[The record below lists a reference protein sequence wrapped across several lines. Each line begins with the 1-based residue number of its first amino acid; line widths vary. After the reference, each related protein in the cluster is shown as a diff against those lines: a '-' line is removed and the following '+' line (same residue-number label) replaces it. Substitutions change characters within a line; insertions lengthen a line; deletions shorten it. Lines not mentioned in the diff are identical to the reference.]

1 MNHFFLLSQINQ
13 SSTSLPAE
21 VVSGLFLALFLIIGF
36 FIFYL
41 CLRSLL
47 YICPPNEA
55 LIFSGRKHGQRD
67 GSIRG
72 FRVVFGGR
80 GWRVPI
86 LERVD
91 RMNLNTF
98 EVPISIKGAYSQG
111 GIALNVEAVAN
122 VKVSSDQGVIGN
134 AIERFLGQPPSA
146 ISKVS
151 KETLEGHL
159 RGVLARLTPEQINE
173 DRLKFAEE
181 LSNESELD
189 LKKLG
194 LHLDTFKIQHVSDE
208 SRYLD
213 SIGREAIANIIKDA
227 EIAES
232 DAKRMAE
239 KIESEDLAKAN
250 VAGSNADANIAKMRN
265 ELRKIQADLESK
277 VTVEQETTKA
287 AAREARAKAEQE
299 LQKIRSEVERLRL
312 KVDEILPAE
321 ADQVA
326 REHQAKGDAA
336 NVRERGIAAGQAL
349 EAFHAAW
356 REAGPAAMNIAVMD
370 DLEKILKAT
379 TETVKKVKIGTVK
392 LMDNGDGKTLT
403 NYVAS
408 YPAIFHTILASVRD
422 TVGIDVPQILQGH
435 SMATNQAP
443 PNEEPKTKA
452 VKTGEVKK

>member
-1 MNHFFLLSQINQ
+1 MKTIFLAQLDGVAKN
-13 SSTSLPAE
+13 LPAE

-36 FIFYL
+36 FVAYL
-41 CLRSLL
+41 ILRTLL
-47 YICPPNEA
+47 YICPPNEV
-55 LIFSGRKHGQRD
+55 LIFSGRRHKQTD
-67 GSIRG
+67 GSVRG

-80 GWRVPI
+80 GWRVPL

-98 EVPISIKGAYSQG
+98 EVPISVRGAYAQG

-122 VKVSSDQGVIGN
+122 VKVSSDSAVIGN
-134 AIERFLGQPPSA
+134 AIERFLGQPSMA
-146 ISKVS
+146 VSKVS

-194 LHLDTFKIQHVSDE
+194 LHLDTLKIQHVSDE

-213 SIGREAIANIIKDA
+213 SIGREAIANIIRDA
-227 EIAES
+227 EMAES
-232 DAKRMAE
+232 DSKRMAE
-239 KIESEDLAKAN
+239 KIESEELAKAN
-250 VAGSNADANIAKMRN
+250 VAGANADANIARMKN

-277 VTVEQETTKA
+277 VQSEQETTKA
-287 AAREARAKAEQE
+287 AAREARARAEQE
-299 LQKIRSEVERLRL
+299 LQQIRSEVEALRL

-321 ADQVA
+321 AEKVA
-326 REHQAKGDAA
+326 REFLAQGEAA
-336 NVRERGIAAGQAL
+336 SVRERGIAAGQAL
-349 EAFHAAW
+349 EALHSAW
-356 REAGPAAMNIAVMD
+356 RDAGPAAMNIAVMD

-379 TETVKKVKIGTVK
+379 TDTVKKVKIGTVK
-392 LMDNGDGKTLT
+392 LVDSGDGTALT

-408 YPAIFHTILASVRD
+408 YPAIFHSVLASVRD
-422 TVGIDVPQILQGH
+422 TVGIDVPDILKGQGP
-435 SMATNQAP
+435 S
-443 PNEEPKTKA
+443 EPE
-452 VKTGEVKK
+452 VKDIKEVKK

>member
-1 MNHFFLLSQINQ
+1 MKSFIFFAQVQQ
-13 SSTSLPAE
+13 SLGPE
-21 VVSGLFLALFLIIGF
+21 VISGLYLALFLIVAF
-36 FIFYL
+36 VVFYIF
-41 CLRSLL
+41 LRTLL
-47 YICPPNEA
+47 YICPPNEV
-55 LIFSGRKHGQRD
+55 LIFSGRRHRQSD
-67 GSIRG
+67 GSTRG

-91 RMNLNTF
+91 RMNLNSF
-98 EVPISIKGAYSQG
+98 EVPIAIRGAYSQG

-122 VKVSSDQGVIGN
+122 VKVSSDSAVIGN
-134 AIERFLGQPPSA
+134 AIERFLGQPPAA
-146 ISKVS
+146 IGKVS

-194 LHLDTFKIQHVSDE
+194 LHLDTLKIQHVSDE

-213 SIGREAIANIIKDA
+213 SIGREAIANIIRDA

-232 DAKRMAE
+232 DAKRQAE
-239 KIESEDLAKAN
+239 QIESEELAKAK
-250 VAGSNADANIAKMRN
+250 VAEANADANIAKMKN
-265 ELRKIQADLESK
+265 ELRKIQADLEAK
-277 VTVEQETTKA
+277 VTAEQETTKA

-299 LQKIRSEVERLRL
+299 LQQIRSEVEGLRL

-321 ADQVA
+321 AEKVA
-326 REHQAKGDAA
+326 REYSAQGEAA
-336 NVRERGIAAGQAL
+336 AVRERGLAAGQAL
-349 EAFHAAW
+349 EALHAAW
-356 REAGPAAMNIAVMD
+356 RDAGPAAMNIAVMD

-392 LMDNGDGKTLT
+392 LIDSGDGQTLT
-403 NYVAS
+403 NYVGS
-408 YPAIFHTILASVRD
+408 YPAIFHTVLASVRD
-422 TVGIDVPQILQGH
+422 TVGIDVPEILKG
-435 SMATNQAP
+435 ANPAP
-443 PNEEPKTKA
+443 EAPNSK
-452 VKTGEVKK
+452 EVKK

>member
-1 MNHFFLLSQINQ
+1 MNYFIPFMQLGKTGS
-13 SSTSLPAE
+13 SLPAE

-36 FIFYL
+36 FVFYL
-41 CLRSLL
+41 FLKSLL

-55 LIFSGRKHGQRD
+55 LIFSGRKHNQRD

-122 VKVSSDQGVIGN
+122 VKVSSEQGVIGN
-134 AIERFLGQPPSA
+134 AIERFLGQPPTA
-146 ISKVS
+146 IRRVS

-239 KIESEDLAKAN
+239 KIESEELAKAN
-250 VAGSNADANIAKMRN
+250 VAGANADANVARMRN
-265 ELRKIQADLESK
+265 ELRKIQADLESR

-299 LQKIRSEVERLRL
+299 LQQIRSQVEGLRL

-326 REHQAKGDAA
+326 REYQAKGDAA
-336 NVRERGIAAGQAL
+336 SVRERGIAAGQAL

-422 TVGIDVPQILQGH
+422 TVGIDVPQILQGQGAH
-435 SMATNQAP
+435 MAELKSEAP
-443 PNEEPKTKA
+443 NTDAPRPK
-452 VKTGEVKK
+452 EVKK

>member
-1 MNHFFLLSQINQ
+1 MKLFIPLSQLDQ
-13 SSTSLPAE
+13 LPGNLGPQ

-41 CLRSLL
+41 FIRSLL

-55 LIFSGRKHGQRD
+55 LIFSGRRHKQND

-80 GWRVPI
+80 GWRTPI

-98 EVPISIKGAYSQG
+98 EVPIMIKGAYAQG

-122 VKVSSDQGVIGN
+122 VKVSSDAGVIGN
-134 AIERFLGQPPSA
+134 AIERFLGQPPTA
-146 ISKVS
+146 IQKVS

-159 RGVLARLTPEQINE
+159 RGVLARLTPEQVNE
-173 DRLKFAEE
+173 DRLKFADE
-181 LSNESELD
+181 LTKESELD

-194 LHLDTFKIQHVSDE
+194 LHLDTLKIQHVSDE

-213 SIGREAIANIIKDA
+213 SIGREAIANIIRDA
-227 EIAES
+227 EMAES
-232 DAKRMAE
+232 DSKRMAE
-239 KIESEDLAKAN
+239 KIESEELAKAN
-250 VAGSNADANIAKMRN
+250 VAGSNADANIAKMKN
-265 ELRKIQADLESK
+265 ELRKIVADLESK
-277 VTVEQETTKA
+277 VTSEQETTKA

-299 LQKIRSEVERLRL
+299 LQQIRSQVEGLRL

-321 ADQVA
+321 ADKVA
-326 REHQAKGDAA
+326 REFLAQGEAA
-336 NVRERGIAAGQAL
+336 SVRERGVAAGKAL
-349 EAFHAAW
+349 ESFHAAW
-356 REAGPAAMNIAVMD
+356 REAGPSAMNIAVID

-392 LMDNGDGKTLT
+392 LIDNGDGQTLT
-403 NYVAS
+403 NYVAAF
-408 YPAIFHTILASVRD
+408 PAIFHTVLASVRD
-422 TVGIDVPQILQGH
+422 TVGIDVPKILQGQT
-435 SMATNQAP
+435 SEGAKPASKV
-443 PNEEPKTKA
+443 EGTK
-452 VKTGEVKK
+452 EVKK

>member
-1 MNHFFLLSQINQ
+1 MNIFYTFSQVGGG
-13 SSTSLPAE
+13 TMPAE
-21 VVSGLFLALFLIIGF
+21 VLSGLYLAVFLIVAF
-36 FIFYL
+36 LVFYIF
-41 CLRSLL
+41 LRSLL

-55 LIFSGRKHGQRD
+55 LIFSGRRHKQPD

-98 EVPISIKGAYSQG
+98 EVPISIRGAYSQG

-122 VKVSSDQGVIGN
+122 VKVSSNSAVMGN
-134 AIERFLGQPPSA
+134 AIERFLGQPPTA
-146 ISKVS
+146 IGKVS

-208 SRYLD
+208 SHYLD
-213 SIGREAIANIIKDA
+213 SIGREAIANIIRDA

-232 DAKRMAE
+232 DAKRQAE
-239 KIESEDLAKAN
+239 KIESEELAKAK
-250 VAGSNADANIAKMRN
+250 VAEATADAAIAKMRN
-265 ELRKIQADLESK
+265 ELRTIQADLEAK
-277 VTVEQETTKA
+277 VTAEQETTKA

-299 LQKIRSEVERLRL
+299 LQQIRSQVEALRL

-321 ADQVA
+321 AEKVA
-326 REHQAKGDAA
+326 REYSAKGDAA
-336 NVRERGIAAGQAL
+336 SVRERGLAAGQAL
-349 EAFHAAW
+349 EALHSAW
-356 REAGPAAMNIAVMD
+356 RDAGPAAMNIAVMD

-379 TETVKKVKIGTVK
+379 TDTVKKVKIGTVK
-392 LMDNGDGKTLT
+392 LVDSGDGQALT

-408 YPAIFHTILASVRD
+408 YPAIFHAILASVRD
-422 TVGIDVPQILQGH
+422 TVGIDVPQILHG
-435 SMATNQAP
+435 TAP
-443 PNEEPKTKA
+443 DSNSGEPETPSERKSK
-452 VKTGEVKK
+452 EVKK